1 MRAVN
6 LLPREVKRNR
16 TKPSAVGQLAIVSPF
31 VVVGLIA
38 AGFLLASSN
47 VNDKKATL
55 QDSRAA
61 LAALPAP
68 KPTIQPNSQLA
79 AQRDQRITALASA
92 LHGRLGW
99 DRLLRDLS
107 AVLPGDVWLTRLSGE
122 KPADAP
128 VPTTA
133 TTTATTTPATTT
145 TQTTP
150 PAPAVTGAPLS
161 LQGYTYS
168 QEGVARFLSR
178 LGVIPE
184 LEQVKLVSSAHT
196 ELLGRTVYSFQID
209 AMVQPQ
215 VTG

>member
-6 LLPREVKRNR
+6 LLPREVKRSR
-16 TKPSAVGQLAIVSPF
+16 AKLSVVGQLAIVSPF

-38 AGFLLASSN
+38 AGFLLASSK
-47 VNDKKATL
+47 VNDEQAAL
-55 QDSRAA
+55 QGVRDQ

-68 KPTIQPNSQLA
+68 KPTIQSNSQLV
-79 AQRDQRITALASA
+79 AQRDQRIAALASA

-107 AVLPGDVWLTRLSGE
+107 AVLPGDVWLTKLSGQ
-122 KPADAP
+122 KPVAVP
-128 VPTTA
+128 VPTT
-133 TTTATTTPATTT
+133 TTTATTT
-145 TQTTP
+145 TQAAP
-150 PAPAVTGAPLS
+150 PMPTVTGAPLS

-168 QEGVARFLSR
+168 QEGVARLLSR

-184 LEQVKLVSSAHT
+184 LRQVKLVSSVHT
-196 ELLGRTVYSFQID
+196 ELLGRNVYSFEIN
-209 AMVQPQ
+209 ATVQPE